1 VIIALTKRGGFAR
14 SVAKRGVDSVE
25 RESVRDESGQ
35 IDLVDGDDLEPAA
48 CSYGAGRDREHGR
61 WLHAPYSL
69 TKVKDIWYPLPTTS
83 RCCAVSRA
91 T

>member
-35 IDLVDGDDLEPAA
+35 IDLVDGDELEPAPRA
-48 CSYGAGRDREHGR
+48 
-61 WLHAPYSL
+61 L
-69 TKVKDIWYPLPTTS
+69 TEQV
-83 RCCAVSRA
+83 A
-91 T
+91 TANMGVGSTHPIL